1 MPPRRN
7 ATPGAAADT
16 APRDAL
22 TVLPLMLPRTLAT
35 RIWGALP
42 CDVRLRC
49 REVCPAWRDALA
61 EPRLWT
67 ELDLTKT
74 SGAVARLTPALLRA
88 AATRAEGRLER
99 LFVTDTDDT
108 IDLERLHEVM
118 DNAEALDAALLEVF
132 AANADSLQLLRL
144 ESGFVTHERLES
156 LMRAVPRQ
164 CVVEADAEVEYGYAV
179 PMLRNEPPFQALRFR
194 SLHVDTKHMIA
205 ADVAAMA
212 GELISHPSL
221 RELTLYRCPLD
232 TFAALDAVV
241 DAALTLRLTKLA
253 LDDCRLV
260 PAAAVA
266 LPRLLRCGTVQEFRL
281 TSGQLLDGQVAP
293 LLADAVRSNRT
304 LTSLTLDLMGLWND
318 DTDAACAALF
328 SSFVGHAS
336 LASIFLR
343 FNHVRSPNATA
354 AAGAQLAALVAA
366 NSPQL
371 RLLDVKNNGLYDDGL
386 GPLVDALPRNTHLRT
401 LVCSGMSAEFVR
413 EQLMPALAANTS
425 LQTLD
430 SGNAKADAF
439 IKRRAAAMAA
449 TARA

>member
-1 MPPRRN
+1 MPPRCN

-22 TVLPLMLPRTLAT
+22 TVLPLVLPRPLAT
-35 RIWGALP
+35 RIWGVLP

-67 ELDLTKT
+67 ELDLTKK
-74 SGAVARLTPALLRA
+74 SGAVVCLTPALLRA
-88 AATRAEGRLER
+88 AAARAGGRLER
-99 LFVTDTDDT
+99 LFVTDATDDT
-108 IDLERLHEVM
+108 LDLARLEEIM
-118 DNAEALDAALLEVF
+118 ANADALDAALLEVF
-132 AANADSLQLLRL
+132 AANADALQLLRL
-144 ESGFVTHERLES
+144 ERGHFTYERLES

-164 CVVEADAEVEYGYAV
+164 CVVEADAEVEYGYAE
-179 PMLRNEPPFQALRFR
+179 PMLRNEPPFQAVRFR
-194 SLHVDTKHMIA
+194 SLHVDIKHMFA
-205 ADVAAMA
+205 SDVAAD
-212 GELISHPSL
+212 LKSHSSL
-221 RELTLYRCPLD
+221 RELTLYRAPLD

-241 DAALTLRLTKLA
+241 DAALALRLTKLA
-253 LDDCRLV
+253 LDDCRVV

-266 LPRLLRCGTVQEFRL
+266 LPRLLNGDALQEFRL
-281 TSGQLLDGQVAP
+281 SSGQLLDAHVAP
-293 LLADAVRSNRT
+293 LLADALRSNRT
-304 LTSLTLDLMGLWND
+304 LTSLTLDNMGLWD
-318 DTDAACAALF
+318 DEVDAACAALF

-336 LASIFLR
+336 LASIFWR

-354 AAGAQLAALVAA
+354 AASAQLAALVAA

-371 RLLDVKNNGLYDDGL
+371 RSLDVSRNGLYDDGL
-386 GPLVDALPRNTHLRT
+386 GPLMDALPRNTHLRE
-401 LVCSGMSAEFVR
+401 LVCSGMSAAFVR

-449 TARA
+449 AARA